1 MTRHAPEMDL
11 IATVHFSQPTNL
23 KGQEAVLTKA
33 DSSFSW
39 WQVNHSREI
48 FLFDKLPDLVSAVV
62 DYQKDARHE
71 RQETWQEKLKTVKG
85 LYGRTFYKQLYNLR

>member
-1 MTRHAPEMDL
+1 MIHLAQLADFKLLFPVDLVQQHSMTRHAPEMDL

-39 WQVNHSREI
+39 
-48 FLFDKLPDLVSAVV
+48 
-62 DYQKDARHE
+62 
-71 RQETWQEKLKTVKG
+71 
-85 LYGRTFYKQLYNLR
+85 